1 MTGSVRKRGDKWYY
15 SFEAARVDGKRKRIE
30 RVGGKTKKEAEAALR
45 KALEEYEQVGE
56 QFKISDI
63 SVADYMEYWF
73 ENYVLVNCKHTTQQ
87 SYRNIIENHIK
98 SMFGIY
104 KLKSLA
110 PNLLQDFINKKF
122 LSGISRNHLIH
133 IASLLN
139 SALKYAV
146 YPANFIKN
154 NPMQYVKF
162 PKYEHSK
169 TQIDRKILSIAELN
183 KILTR
188 FPFGSTFH
196 LPILIGYYT
205 GCRIG
210 EVLALTW
217 DDIDFN
223 ECAIDINKSIYQ
235 NQTKWYFGSTKT
247 KSSKRKIK
255 IGQTLTEI
263 LKKYKTHQI
272 ENKLKYGEYYIHQ
285 YNKDRLIIS
294 THLKLTNPIINTV
307 CTRENGMLVTPDT
320 FKYASRVINHE
331 LGIQFSFHS
340 LRHTHAT
347 MLIENGANIKDVQ
360 HRLGHSNIKT
370 TLNIYTHTT
379 DTMSNQ
385 SVEIFEKASCLPYKI

>member
-73 ENYVLVNCKHTTQQ
+73 ESYVLVNCKHNTQLC
-87 SYRNIIENHIK
+87 YRNIIENHIRPK
-98 SMFGIY
+98 FGVY
-104 KLKSLA
+104 KLKSLK

-122 LSGISRNHLIH
+122 LTGISKNFLVNIT
-133 IASLLN
+133 ALLN
-139 SALKYAV
+139 NALKYAV
-146 YPANFIKN
+146 YPANFIKD

-162 PKYEHSK
+162 PKYEHTK
-169 TQIDRKILSIAELN
+169 TEINRKILSIAELN

-188 FPFGSTFH
+188 FPFGSTFN

-217 DDIDFN
+217 DDINFN
-223 ECAIDINKSIYQ
+223 DCTININKSICKKLSQ
-235 NQTKWYFGSTKT
+235 WYFGSTKT
-247 KSSKRKIK
+247 KSSDRQIK
-255 IGQTLTEI
+255 IGQTLIEA

-272 ENKLKYGEYYIHQ
+272 ENKLRYGEYYIDQ
-285 YNKDRLIIS
+285 YNKNGLIIS
-294 THLKLTNPIINTV
+294 THLKLTNPIINMV
-307 CTRENGMLVTPDT
+307 CTKENGMLVTPDT
-320 FKYASRVINHE
+320 FKYASRVINKE
-331 LGIQFSFHS
+331 LNIQFNFHS

-360 HRLGHSNIKT
+360 YRLGHTNIQT
-370 TLNIYTHTT
+370 TLNIYTHATNK
-379 DTMSNQ
+379 MSNQ
-385 SVEIFEKASCLPYKI
+385 SVEIFEKLSLPTT